1 MVEKHLQEI
10 EIIGVSLE
18 SLKALIGLS
27 QIEDEDWEGVASI
40 LNDYSYRLRSAVDG
54 IRNEIPSS

>member
-40 LNDYSYRLRSAVDG
+40 LNDYSYRLRSAVGG